1 MAELGL
7 RSVNFFI
14 FFIFP
19 HLYLL
24 FRSSLVLRSLA
35 QLYTA
40 CSTERQEREG
50 EGVGEGRGR
59 EGEGWGREG
68 GGKGQG
74 REKVEEGKGRAGE
87 KRGRRGKEWGW
98 KRQGQWQGR
107 EEAGE
112 RKGREALKD
121 FRLVPFFFV
130 QDWTTVSC
138 MGQDTA
144 PQKFPP
150 RLNHF
155 ILSFFSASFTF

>member
-59 EGEGWGREG
+59 EGGGEGKGGGGKGRGREG

-74 REKVEEGKGRAGE
+74 R
-87 KRGRRGKEWGW
+87 
-98 KRQGQWQGR
+98 
-107 EEAGE
+107 
-112 RKGREALKD
+112 
-121 FRLVPFFFV
+121 
-130 QDWTTVSC
+130 
-138 MGQDTA
+138 
-144 PQKFPP
+144 
-150 RLNHF
+150 
-155 ILSFFSASFTF
+155 